1 MNEVE
6 TKIGE
11 AIREI
16 ERLIRPMVATQDDMH
31 ATNAALDTLKLQLI
45 MAIGRRVIKGNK

>member
-1 MNEVE
+1 VTEVE

-16 ERLIRPMVATQDDMH
+16 ERLLKPIIATQDDMH
-31 ATNAALDTLKLQLI
+31 NTNAALDTLKQQLI
-45 MAIGRRVIKGNK
+45 MAVGRRVIKGQQ